1 MAIYRLHQQ
10 KFESVSKGG
19 FFSKASSSKKAG
31 KSDQGKKGVSS
42 GLSTVTQAAGGRTV
56 HGKGKKKAEPSAM
69 GGSQRDKLEDY
80 DYWTSDDDGQG
91 PSWLR
96 DWDFENLPS
105 IRSWDEL

>member
-31 KSDQGKKGVSS
+31 KSDQRKKGVSS
-42 GLSTVTQAAGGRTV
+42 GVSTVTQTAGVKTA
-56 HGKGKKKAEPSAM
+56 HGKGKKKAEPSAL
-69 GGSQRDKLEDY
+69 GGSQSDKLEDY
-80 DYWTSDDDGQG
+80 DFWTSDDDWQG

-96 DWDFENLPS
+96 DFTIDPFLG
-105 IRSWDEL
+105 

>member
-19 FFSKASSSKKAG
+19 FFSKSSSSKKAG
-31 KSDQGKKGVSS
+31 KSDQRKKGVSS
-42 GLSTVTQAAGGRTV
+42 GLSTVTQTAGVKTV
-56 HGKGKKKAEPSAM
+56 HGKGKKKAEPSAAS

-80 DYWTSDDDGQG
+80 DLWPSDDEWQG

-96 DWDFENLPS
+96 DWDSKS
-105 IRSWDEL
+105 IHSWDEL